1 MKPVLTV
8 GLDGSPES
16 LAAARWG
23 AAEAHRQ
30 GLSLRLLHAWVPLA
44 PGPRT
49 DSAES
54 DQHHWAQR
62 ILHDAHVEL
71 HKRYPVLSIAEDL
84 VANDA
89 GSALLAAAAKSRMI
103 VLGSRGLAAA
113 SSYFLGST
121 SMDVVSRAERPV
133 VLVRA
138 SLEEKRAPSPV
149 HEGNCVVVGL
159 SLRDPCD
166 ELFEFAFPAADARG
180 VPLRAVHGHGVPVQ
194 AHMPWGVDPEVAAE
208 ITDKAQKKLR
218 KKLRP
223 WRKEFR
229 RVRVIDVVTVDSPAR
244 VVVHDVENAGLLVV
258 GRRRHRGALAP
269 RLGPVAHAAV
279 HHAACPVA
287 VVPHG

>member
-1 MKPVLTV
+1 MGRSPRNRGIDT
-8 GLDGSPES
+8 PES

-30 GLSLRLLHAWVPLA
+30 GLSLRLLHAWVPLS
-44 PGPRT
+44 PGPRR

-71 HKRYPVLSIAEDL
+71 HKRYPVLSIVEDL
-84 VANDA
+84 VADDA
-89 GSALLAAAAKSRMI
+89 RSALLRAAAKSRMI

-113 SSYFLGST
+113 SSYFLGNT

-138 SLEEKRAPSPV
+138 TLEERAPSPV

-159 SLRDPCD
+159 SLWDPCD
-166 ELFEFAFPAADARG
+166 ELFEFAFSAADARG
-180 VPLRAVHGHGVPVQ
+180 VPLRAVHGRGIPVQ

-223 WRKEFR
+223 WRKKFR
-229 RVRVIDVVTVDSPAR
+229 GVRVVDVVTVDSPAR
-244 VVVHDVENAGLLVV
+244 VVVQDAENAGLLVV
-258 GRRRHRGALAP
+258 GRRRHRGVLAP

>member
-23 AAEAHRQ
+23 AAAADRQ
-30 GLSLRLLHAWVPLA
+30 GLTLRLLHAWVPLA
-44 PGPRT
+44 PGPRGV
-49 DSAES
+49 SAES

-71 HKRYPVLSIAEDL
+71 HKRYPVLSIVEDL
-84 VANDA
+84 VADDA
-89 GSALLAAAAKSRMI
+89 RSALLTAAAKSRMI

-113 SSYFLGST
+113 GSYFLGST
-121 SMDVVSRAERPV
+121 SMDVVARAERPV

-138 SLEEKRAPSPV
+138 SLEETAPSPV
-149 HEGNCVVVGL
+149 ANCVVVGL

-166 ELFEFAFPAADARG
+166 ELFEFAFSAAHARG
-180 VPLRAVHGHGVPVQ
+180 VPLRAVHGHEVPVQ

-218 KKLRP
+218 KQLRP
-223 WRKEFR
+223 WRKKFR
-229 RVRVIDVVTVDSPAR
+229 GMRVIKVLTLDSPAR
-244 VVVHDVENAGLLVV
+244 AVVHDTETAGLLVV

-279 HHAACPVA
+279 HHAACPIA

>member
-23 AAEAHRQ
+23 AATADRQ
-30 GLSLRLLHAWVPLA
+30 GLTLRLLHAWLPLA

-49 DSAES
+49 GSAES

-71 HKRYPVLSIAEDL
+71 HKRYPVLSIVADL
-84 VANDA
+84 VADD
-89 GSALLAAAAKSRMI
+89 GRSALLTAAAKSRMI

-113 SSYFLGST
+113 GSYFLGNI
-121 SMDVVSRAERPV
+121 SMDVVSRAEQPV

-138 SLEEKRAPSPV
+138 SLEEMAPSPV
-149 HEGNCVVVGL
+149 GNCVVVGL

-166 ELFEFAFPAADARG
+166 ELFEFAFSAAAARG
-180 VPLRAVHGHGVPVQ
+180 VPLRAVHGHEVPVQ

-218 KKLRP
+218 KQLRP
-223 WRKEFR
+223 WRKKFR
-229 RVRVIDVVTVDSPAR
+229 GVRVVKVLTLDSPAK
-244 VVVHDVENAGLLVV
+244 VVVHDTQTAGLLVV

-269 RLGPVAHAAV
+269 RLGPVAQAAV
-279 HHAACPVA
+279 HHAACPIA

>member
-16 LAAARWG
+16 LAAAHWG
-23 AAEAHRQ
+23 AAVADRQ
-30 GLSLRLLHAWVPLA
+30 GLVLRLLHAWVPLA
-44 PGPRT
+44 PGPRRG
-49 DSAES
+49 SAES

-71 HKRYPVLSIAEDL
+71 HKRYPILSIVEDL

-89 GSALLAAAAKSRMI
+89 SSALLTAAAKSRMI

-113 SSYFLGST
+113 SSYFLGNT

-138 SLEEKRAPSPV
+138 SPAERALSPIR
-149 HEGNCVVVGL
+149 EGNCVVVGL

-166 ELFEFAFPAADARG
+166 ELFEFAFTAADARG
-180 VPLRAVHGHGVPVQ
+180 VPLRAVHGRGVPVQ
-194 AHMPWGVDPEVAAE
+194 AQMPWGVDPEVAAE
-208 ITDKAQKKLR
+208 ITGKAQKKLR

-223 WRKEFR
+223 WRKKFR
-229 RVRVIDVVTVDSPAR
+229 RVRVIDAVTLDSPAR
-244 VVVHDVENAGLLVV
+244 VVVHDAENAGLLVV
-258 GRRRHRGALAP
+258 GRRRHRGVLAP
-269 RLGPVAHAAV
+269 RLGPVAHATV
-279 HHAACPVA
+279 HHAACPIA

>member
-23 AAEAHRQ
+23 AAVADRQ
-30 GLSLRLLHAWVPLA
+30 GLTLRLLHAWAPLA
-44 PGPRT
+44 DGPHR

-71 HKRYPVLSIAEDL
+71 HTRYPVLSIVEDL

-89 GSALLAAAAKSRMI
+89 SSALLTAAAKSRMI

-113 SSYFLGST
+113 GSYFLGNT

-138 SLEEKRAPSPV
+138 SREERAPSPT

-166 ELFEFAFPAADARG
+166 ELFEFAFTAADARG
-180 VPLRAVHGHGVPVQ
+180 VPCGPST
-194 AHMPWGVDPEVAAE
+194 VAGC
-208 ITDKAQKKLR
+208 R
-218 KKLRP
+218 C
-223 WRKEFR
+223 
-229 RVRVIDVVTVDSPAR
+229 
-244 VVVHDVENAGLLVV
+244 
-258 GRRRHRGALAP
+258 RRRCPGAWTP
-269 RLGPVAHAAV
+269 K
-279 HHAACPVA
+279 
-287 VVPHG
+287 

>member
-23 AAEAHRQ
+23 AAAAHRQ
-30 GLSLRLLHAWVPLA
+30 GLTLRLLHAWTPLA
-44 PGPRT
+44 PGSRGV
-49 DSAES
+49 SAES

-62 ILHDAHVEL
+62 ILHDAHVEI
-71 HKRYPVLSIAEDL
+71 HKRYPVLSIVEDL
-84 VANDA
+84 VADDA
-89 GSALLAAAAKSRMI
+89 RPALLTAAAKSRMI
-103 VLGSRGLAAA
+103 VLGSRGLAAG
-113 SSYFLGST
+113 SYFLGST

-138 SLEEKRAPSPV
+138 SLEETGPSPV
-149 HEGNCVVVGL
+149 GNCVVVGL

-166 ELFEFAFPAADARG
+166 ELFEFAFSAAHARG
-180 VPLRAVHGHGVPVQ
+180 VPLRAVHGHEVPVQ
-194 AHMPWGVDPEVAAE
+194 AHMPWGVDAEVAAE

-218 KKLRP
+218 KQLRP
-223 WRKEFR
+223 WRKKFR
-229 RVRVIDVVTVDSPAR
+229 GVRVIKVLTLDSPAR
-244 VVVHDVENAGLLVV
+244 AVVHDTETAGLLVV

-269 RLGPVAHAAV
+269 RLGPVAQAAV
-279 HHAACPVA
+279 HHAACPIA